1 MCDGGELIGGCGW
14 EGDGGRRRVGG
25 GEWEEA
31 GGWFERTI
39 HGFAVIS
46 WQIPTSKTV
55 SATVL

>member
-1 MCDGGELIGGCGW
+1 M
-14 EGDGGRRRVGG
+14 GGRCGNRRIV
-25 GEWEEA
+25 EHIK
-31 GGWFERTI
+31 GWPGRTI